1 MSYIKNNK
9 CRILVLFQSL
19 FLVGSGLF
27 WLFIFPLVFKEILQ
41 SKLIIKEGT
50 PAYEVISRQIQQ

>member
-9 CRILVLFQSL
+9 CKIFVWLQSL

-27 WLFIFPLVFKEILQ
+27 WLFIFPLVFREILQ

-50 PAYEVISRQIQQ
+50 PAYEVIS